1 MSPRNRCRRTL
12 HVFTALPLTALVWI
26 SAASGALIAV
36 GCSLN
41 KDQLNPNKV
50 VTRIGGRPG
59 EFIEPKRCLLEVA
72 IITRPI
78 RDHAINESVWNAADV
93 QCISEEARRSLDANG
108 VRIGKI
114 IGALPPDLESA
125 LHAPPPR
132 KVEPTAYLP
141 ETNEAVDVRPGEVHP
156 KLSLLMNLD
165 NRAVA
170 RDYELASGILH
181 VSTNHDGERGVSL
194 RMVPEIHH
202 GPVKQGYQPIKSI
215 GPYPNNEMTITNSQQ
230 KDSLLDLAST
240 IVLQPGEAAV
250 LGCDPDRDRTLG
262 SFLFTFDEA
271 NSDRKMQHLVLIWA
285 GRNKSGTIEA
295 DKLHSSVDRP
305 QDPRG
310 AKPES
315 RDGKAATDKVKDAI
329 KKDVGV
335 KDKEKDKSSIH

>member
-1 MSPRNRCRRTL
+1 MSPRNRSRRAL
-12 HVFTALPLTALVWI
+12 HVVTTSPLSALVWI
-26 SAASGALIAV
+26 SAASGLLIAV

-78 RDHAINESVWNAADV
+78 RDKAINESVWNAADV
-93 QCISEEARRSLDANG
+93 QCVSEEARRSLDANG

-125 LHAPPPR
+125 LHAPPPH

-156 KLSLLMNLD
+156 SLNLLMNLG
-165 NRAVA
+165 NRAIA

-181 VSTNHDGERGVSL
+181 VSTDHDGEHGVRL

-202 GPVKQGYQPIKSI
+202 GPVKQSYQPIKSI
-215 GPYPNNEMTITNSQQ
+215 GPYPNNQMAIMNSQQ
-230 KDSLLDLAST
+230 KDSLLDLASA

-305 QDPRG
+305 SDPQT
-310 AKPES
+310 AKLEAHG
-315 RDGKAATDKVKDAI
+315 GKVAVEKAENASKNAVGETDKR
-329 KKDVGV
+329 
-335 KDKEKDKSSIH
+335 KDKPSTR